1 MAHFPPVAEQMRIL
15 MRGVDF
21 GDAQTYTNMEKELR
35 ERLQE
40 SYDSGR
46 PLRIYC
52 GYDPSSPD
60 LHLGHTITMRKLR
73 QFQDLGHDVTFLIG
87 TFTGMVGDPSD
98 KDSARKQQTLDDA
111 LEKGKSYADQA
122 FRVLDRAKTTIRYN
136 HEWLSKLSFGDVVH
150 LASNFT
156 VQQFLA
162 RENFAKRYARND
174 AIWVHEFFYAL
185 MQGYDAVA
193 MRTDV
198 QVGGT
203 DQLFNLMAGRK
214 LMEAHGMRPQI
225 PLTFPILEGTDGV
238 VRMSKSAG
246 NTIGIDEPPGVIFT
260 KVLNLPDSVMRNYAQ
275 LVTRWPQEE
284 IDTLFADVEAGR
296 LEMRDFKR
304 KLAWEIVSIFDGDE
318 SADRAAQDAA
328 RMHEGQ
334 APSDAPVLAL
344 TAPTNILDVLAQG
357 GVVSSKGDARRLVQ
371 QGGVR
376 IDGQTVTSNEQQVT
390 AEPGREVVIQAGK
403 RKFLRV
409 TVQ

>member
-1 MAHFPPVAEQMRIL
+1 MSNFPPVAEQMRIL

-21 GDAQTYTNMEKELR
+21 GDAQTYANMEKELR

-40 SYDSGR
+40 SYDSGQ
-46 PLRIYC
+46 PLRVYC

-60 LHLGHTITMRKLR
+60 LHVGHTITMRKLR

-87 TFTGMVGDPSD
+87 TFTGMVGDASD
-98 KDSARKQQTLDDA
+98 KESARKQQTLDDA
-111 LEKGKSYADQA
+111 LEKAKSYADQA
-122 FRVLDRAKTTIRYN
+122 FRVLDRSKTTIRYN
-136 HEWLSKLSFGDVVH
+136 HEWLGKLSFGDVVR

-156 VQQFLA
+156 VQQFLV

-193 MRTDV
+193 LRTDV
-198 QVGGT
+198 QIGGT
-203 DQLFNLMAGRK
+203 EQLFNLMAGRK
-214 LMEAHGMRPQI
+214 LMEAHGLRPQI
-225 PLTFPILEGTDGV
+225 ALTFPILEGTDGV
-238 VRMSKSAG
+238 LRMSKSAG

-275 LVTRWPQEE
+275 LVTRWSQEE
-284 IDTLFADVEAGR
+284 IDALFADMQAGR
-296 LEMRDFKR
+296 LGVRDLKH
-304 KLAWEIVSIFDGDE
+304 KLASEIVSIFHGDE
-318 SADRAAQDAA
+318 AAEQAAQDAA

-334 APSDAPVLAL
+334 APSDAPSFAL
-344 TAPTNILDVLAQG
+344 TAPMNILDVLAQG
-357 GVVSSKGDARRLVQ
+357 GVVASKSDARRLVQ

-376 IDGQTVTSNEQQVT
+376 IDGQTITSNEEQVT
-390 AEPGREVVIQAGK
+390 PVAGREVVIQAGK

-409 TVQ
+409 TAQ